1 MLNESNHT
9 YLGYISGLPRQ
20 SVTTTLAAEG
30 WIDKRFYREGFQEL
44 GTQVHKLLHVHDKGL
59 RFTAP
64 DIYLRYL
71 KPWTA
76 LLAHLNAEVIDSEV
90 EVEDL
95 TLGVSGTLDRLLRVP
110 GHGVGLMD
118 IKISSCG
125 YLPWHEL
132 QTAAYECGLLFHPV
146 YGSLKID
153 WRGGIIIG
161 PDCEM
166 PKLIMHDRMP
176 NAKKIWQA
184 TAIANVAKRQ
194 YRAVVPEISQEEGW
208 LE

>member
-1 MLNESNHT
+1 MLNEADHSYT
-9 YLGYISGLPRQ
+9 GLITGAKRS
-20 SVTTTLAAEG
+20 SVTTVLAEEG
-30 WIDKRFYREGFQEL
+30 WIDKRFYREGFQDL
-44 GTQVHKLLHVHDKGL
+44 GTQVHKLLHAHDKRL

-64 DIYLRYL
+64 DIYLRYI
-71 KPWTA
+71 KPWDA
-76 LLAHLNAEVIDSEV
+76 LLTHLNAEVIDSEV

-95 TLGVSGTLDRLLRVP
+95 ALGVSGTLDRLLRVP
-110 GHGVGLMD
+110 GHGVGLLD

-125 YLPWHEL
+125 YLAWHEL
-132 QTAAYECGLLFHPV
+132 QTAAYECALVYHPV

-166 PKLIMHDRMP
+166 PRLMPHDRMQG
-176 NAKKIWQA
+176 AKKIWQA
-184 TAIANVAKRQ
+184 TAISNAAKHRYKVA
-194 YRAVVPEISQEEGW
+194 VPEITQEEGW